1 MKKKK
6 SYMEDVYYISSSL
19 TFFFSKANIIKYF
32 KNMSNCKN
40 SITIINEISLSLSL
54 YIYIYIYLSIYLSI
68 YIYIYL
74 CVRDHSPDSFLVL
87 GQTHENG

>member
-1 MKKKK
+1 
-6 SYMEDVYYISSSL
+6 MEDVYYISSSL

-54 YIYIYIYLSIYLSI
+54 SLYVCVCVKDKNKKQKIYFFKI
-68 YIYIYL
+68 
-74 CVRDHSPDSFLVL
+74 
-87 GQTHENG
+87 

>member
-1 MKKKK
+1 
-6 SYMEDVYYISSSL
+6 MEDVYYISSSL

-54 YIYIYIYLSIYLSI
+54 SLSLYIYIYDINKNFTCTPKRNLILISYFNI
-68 YIYIYL
+68 
-74 CVRDHSPDSFLVL
+74 
-87 GQTHENG
+87 